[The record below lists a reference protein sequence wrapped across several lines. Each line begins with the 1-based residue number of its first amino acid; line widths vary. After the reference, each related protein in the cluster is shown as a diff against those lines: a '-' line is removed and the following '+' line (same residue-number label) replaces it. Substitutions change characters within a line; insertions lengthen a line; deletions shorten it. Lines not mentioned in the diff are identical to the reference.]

1 MCQKSNVTKRFFL
14 LVNHSHPVQQPH
26 IISVFK
32 ETPQVKRVFDTTK
45 FSPFLLK
52 SDVVL
57 LGKSPSPTG
66 KDFLI
71 PVEIPRD
78 WFFH

>member
-1 MCQKSNVTKRFFL
+1 MCQKSNLTKRFFL
-14 LVNHSHPVQQPH
+14 LVNHSYPLQQPSVV
-26 IISVFK
+26 SVFK
-32 ETPQVKRVFDTTK
+32 ETPQVKQVFATTK

-52 SDVVL
+52 SDLVF

-66 KDFLI
+66 KDFLV

-78 WFFH
+78 WFLH